1 MKKKISLA
9 FTLLVAL
16 IVLTFPSIRT
26 TLLSFNMIRLGVH
39 GALTYLINLFDVLLP
54 VILVVLLIL
63 NQKKPMGRAAGVVC
77 LIGGG
82 CELFFAAKLAINLV
96 RTLPSLRDIY
106 TVVMGPNLIALVTE
120 LFIGICMIKVGL
132 HLFTGV
138 KLKGL
143 KPLIIVGAFLI
154 FFLGLLRTVGHH
166 SITEA
171 LPALVTLTMLWH
183 LAPACN
189 DREKCVATNLKSI
202 IIIAIV
208 VALLLFI
215 PEMLNGNLGS
225 SNTSSSGSSRTCR
238 SCGRKFTDS
247 SNKSSIA
254 RTNMCTNC
262 YNNFKWAS
270 SAVGK

>member
-16 IVLTFPSIRT
+16 IALTISAIWS
-26 TLLSFNMIRLGVH
+26 TLLSFNMIRVGVH
-39 GALTYLINLFDVLLP
+39 SALNYLINLFDVLLP

-63 NQKKPMGRAAGVVC
+63 NQKKPMGRAAGVIC

-82 CELFFAAKLAINLV
+82 CELFFAAKLAINMV
-96 RTLPSLRDIY
+96 RTLPSLGDIY
-106 TVVMGPNLIALVTE
+106 TVVMGPYLIGLVTE

-143 KPLIIVGAFLI
+143 KPLIILGAFLI
-154 FFLGLLRTVGHH
+154 FFLGVLRTVGHY
-166 SITEA
+166 SIMEA

-189 DREKCVATNLKSI
+189 DREKCVATNLKTI
-202 IIIAIV
+202 IIIAVV

-215 PEMLNGNLGS
+215 PELLNGNLGS
-225 SNTSSSGSSRTCR
+225 SNTGSSGSSRTCP

-247 SNKSSIA
+247 TNKSSIA

>member
-26 TLLSFNMIRLGVH
+26 TLLSFNMIRVGVH
-39 GALTYLINLFDVLLP
+39 SALNYLINLFDVLLP

-63 NQKKPMGRAAGVVC
+63 NQKKPMGRAAGVIC

-82 CELFFAAKLAINLV
+82 CELFFAAKLAINMV

-106 TVVMGPNLIALVTE
+106 TVVMGPYLIGLVTE

-143 KPLIIVGAFLI
+143 KPLIILGAFLI
-154 FFLGLLRTVGHH
+154 FFLGLLRTVGHS
-166 SITEA
+166 SIA
-171 LPALVTLTMLWH
+171 DVISPLLTLLMLWH
-183 LAPACN
+183 LAPAYT
-189 DREKCVATNLKSI
+189 DRSKCAMTSLKSI
-202 IIIAIV
+202 IVIAIV
-208 VALLLFI
+208 IAILFVI
-215 PEMLNGNLGS
+215 PEMPNGN
-225 SNTSSSGSSRTCR
+225 SNTGSTGSSRTCR
-238 SCGRKFTDS
+238 SCGRTFTDS
-247 SNKSSIA
+247 TNKSSIA

-270 SAVGK
+270 SAIGK